1 MIPMKWF
8 DVNEDDSY
16 EMVWWQMKMTPIKW
30 FDVNKDDPY
39 EMVWCKWRWSLWNG
53 LM

>member
-16 EMVWWQMKMTPIKW
+16 EMVW
-30 FDVNKDDPY
+30 
-39 EMVWCKWRWSLWNG
+39 CKWRWSPWNG